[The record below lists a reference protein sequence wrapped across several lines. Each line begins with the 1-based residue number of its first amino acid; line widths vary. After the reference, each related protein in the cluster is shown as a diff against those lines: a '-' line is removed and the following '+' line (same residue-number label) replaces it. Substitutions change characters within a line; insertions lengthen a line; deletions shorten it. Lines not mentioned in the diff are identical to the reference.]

1 MTDILLRDVDDA
13 LDKAL
18 RIQAIEHG
26 RTREAEI
33 KSILETAVV
42 SRRPQKRSISEALM
56 SIPKLDGDPEALFKR
71 SESQTR
77 SIDLD

>member
-1 MTDILLRDVDDA
+1 MTDILLRNVDEA

-42 SRRPQKRSISEALM
+42 ARRPHKRSISEALM
-56 SIPKLDGDPEALFKR
+56 SIPKLDDPDGLFKR
-71 SESQTR
+71 PKSQTR